1 MPFPSTFLWGAATSS
16 YQIEGAVRED
26 GRGESVWDR
35 FCHTLPP
42 RIARGNTGDTACDH
56 YHRFREDVALMRDL
70 GLQAYRFSIAW
81 PRVLPE
87 GTGRVNAAG
96 VSFYDHLVDE
106 LLRAGIKP
114 FATLYHWDLPQ
125 ALQDCGGWLNPASV
139 EWFAEYTDV
148 ISRRLGDRVQGWIT
162 HNEPWIVAFVGH
174 FYAGHPPGLADLTAA
189 CQAAHHLLLA
199 HGAAVPVLRR
209 NAPLA
214 EVGIALNLNPVY
226 PASDRPADQAAACR
240 QDGFLNRW
248 FLDPLFRGTYPD
260 DMVALLQEWLPRIDL
275 AAVRAAA
282 APLDF
287 LGVNYYI
294 RNVVEHA
301 GDELPLRL
309 RHVPQAEAET
319 TAMGWEI
326 CPKGLTDLLLRL
338 KQDYAPKAIYIT
350 ENGAAFDDPPPRD
363 GVVEDPQRVAYLRAH
378 LMATE
383 AALSQGVPV
392 KGYFVWSLLD
402 NFEWTHG
409 YEKRFGIIHVDPVTR
424 ARIPKRSAQYYRQ
437 VIINSA
443 AHEG

>member
-1 MPFPSTFLWGAATSS
+1 MSFPSTFLWGAATSS

-42 RIARGNTGDTACDH
+42 KIAHGDTGDIACDH

-70 GLQAYRFSIAW
+70 GLQAYRFSVAW
-81 PRVLPE
+81 PRILPE
-87 GTGRVNAAG
+87 GIGEVNAAG
-96 VSFYDHLVDE
+96 VSFYDRLVDE
-106 LLRAGIKP
+106 LLKAGIKP
-114 FATLYHWDLPQ
+114 FVTLYHWDLPQ
-125 ALQDCGGWLNPASV
+125 ALQDRGGWLNPASV
-139 EWFAEYTDV
+139 QWFAEYADV
-148 ISRRLGDRVQGWIT
+148 ISGQLGDRVHGWIT

-199 HGAAVPVLRR
+199 HGAAVPVLRS
-209 NAPLA
+209 NAPRA
-214 EVGIALNLNPVY
+214 QIGIALNLNPVY
-226 PASDRPADQAAACR
+226 PASHCPEDREAVRR

-248 FLDPLFRGTYPD
+248 FLGPLFKGAYPD

-275 AAVRAAA
+275 TAVRLAA

-294 RNVVEHA
+294 RNVVENA
-301 GDELPLRL
+301 EAELPLRL
-309 RHVPQAEAET
+309 RHVPQTGADM

-326 CPKGLTDLLLRL
+326 YPQGLTDLLLRL
-338 KQDYAPKAIYIT
+338 KQDYAPAAIYIT
-350 ENGAAFDDPPPRD
+350 ENGAAFDDPSPHD
-363 GVVEDPQRVAYLRAH
+363 GVVEDPQRVAYLQAH
-378 LMATE
+378 L
-383 AALSQGVPV
+383 AAAERALIAGVPL

-409 YEKRFGIIHVDPVTR
+409 YEKRFGIVYVDPRTGE
-424 ARIPKRSAQYYRQ
+424 RIPKRSAHYYRQ
-437 VIINSA
+437 MIRS
-443 AHEG
+443 